1 MNEKKQR
8 KLNKWQNHLDITT
21 EFIDYS
27 QKRMDILII
36 SLGSGTL
43 YVIFET
49 LKGLKEIETNSES
62 IEFPNILLSSGIF
75 IGLSI
80 ISNFISQYTSLIAN
94 KNEKIYV
101 ECTICE
107 IEDGC
112 LDQDDVNR
120 QKIADKKSKAYNKA
134 TTIFNLASII
144 TLCVGIALL
153 GVFYF
158 LTF

>member
-1 MNEKKQR
+1 MGRKKQR
-8 KLNKWQNHLDITT
+8 KLNKWQNHLEITT

-49 LKGLKEIETNSES
+49 LKGLQGIETDST
-62 IEFPNILLSSGIF
+62 ILEFPYVLLSSGIF

-80 ISNFISQYTSLIAN
+80 ISNFISQFTSTVAN
-94 KNEKIYV
+94 KNEKLFI
-101 ECTICE
+101 EFTICE
-107 IEDGC
+107 IEDGT
-112 LDQDDVNR
+112 LESDDICK
-120 QKIADKKSKAYNKA
+120 QKQADKRSVMYNNA
-134 TTIFNLASII
+134 TTIFNLTSIVS
-144 TLCVGIALL
+144 LCMGIILL